1 MNISDELRQK
11 GIELENEHKLNM
23 SRIIAEYNQKIIEYN
38 TDLGKYFLFE
48 HLIENLTEKPESIE
62 LIKTMKYKE
71 TIIGCGTDENEDDIT
86 LQIYQ
91 SKSIIFENEDGKKL
105 SFLKLIK
112 GWDTSIIDIKLDE
125 KIIDFDSRFMAIQI
139 DTFIA
144 YRKKN
149 MEN

>member
-1 MNISDELRQK
+1 MNISDELRK
-11 GIELENEHKLNM
+11 RGVELENEYKLNM
-23 SRIIAEYNQKIIEYN
+23 SRIIADYNKKKIEYN

-71 TIIGCGTDENEDDIT
+71 TIIRCGEDKNEDDVT

-91 SKSIIFENEDGKKL
+91 SKSIIFENDDGKKL
-105 SFLKLIK
+105 SFIKLIK
-112 GWDTSIIDIKLDE
+112 GWDTSIIEIKLDE
-125 KIIDFDSRFMAIQI
+125 KNIDFDLRFMAIQI